1 MGAALS
7 CQDPDLSSDWATR
20 RGMLPFE
27 ETKTHQFP
35 SDRWTKIMTSIDH
48 RRLCTRRGFLYLAL
62 FALCP
67 LTNGVAQSPPVLGY
81 AAAKN
86 ANPERLDIFKRRHF
100 W

>member
-1 MGAALS
+1 MVRLGLS
-7 CQDPDLSSDWATR
+7 AEACYPSKRPKHT
-20 RGMLPFE
+20 P
-27 ETKTHQFP
+27 P
-35 SDRWTKIMTSIDH
+35 SDRWTKIMTIIDH

-86 ANPERLDIFKRRHF
+86 ANRRAT
-100 W
+100 